1 MKLPLGTSFSKFFF
15 HGWFTLLEQRIRREI
30 YQRFKIFFIYKHFSR
45 FTFITFLTFYIY
57 KHFSHFTFITFLTFT
72 WFPTKDKTSEMTER
86 NFFPVIL
93 QLQIFL
99 FQIIKNVILKN
110 FLSRVSNPVNYFV
123 LTNCNISLT
132 RRFPEYRFS
141 SRKMPIYLSCTFVQ
155 LNFDFIF

>member
-30 YQRFKIFFIYKHFSR
+30 YQRFKIFFIH
-45 FTFITFLTFYIY
+45 IL
-57 KHFSHFTFITFLTFT
+57 TFLTFT

-86 NFFPVIL
+86 NFFPVVL

-141 SRKMPIYLSCTFVQ
+141 SRKMSIYLSCTFVQ